1 MEALIDTQ
9 VLSAQ
14 FKGMDGALLKNGSI
28 SSITANEFL
37 WVYKADSSKP
47 DYYVLHPSYFG
58 AKHIGDVL
66 SFPTDHVQNKKWA
79 KMGAMRTDQLI
90 IDFNNEFPAYMEYG
104 LEAIAVIIN
113 EPRLDIFN
121 LSILHIDKKKRRYLK
136 ERMEFLVAS
145 GYSCVPPNP
154 AITST
159 SMDLF
164 RKFSAEH
171 NCKANLRNSINDL
184 IILATAIENDSVLV
198 SKDSLL
204 NRFAAKE
211 RGATVK
217 EVGNVLEVDFSTPQ
231 CAEEKKKSES
241 KGYINRG
248 WSCSVRRGNSV
259 SGG

>member
-1 MEALIDTQ
+1 MKALIDTQ

-14 FKGMDGALLKNGSI
+14 FKRIDSSSFKNGSI

-37 WVYKADSSKP
+37 WVYKPESKKP
-47 DYYVLHPSYFG
+47 DYYILHPSYFG
-58 AKHIGDVL
+58 AR
-66 SFPTDHVQNKKWA
+66 HVNDLVNFSPEHARNKKWA

-104 LEAIAVIIN
+104 LEAVAVIIN
-113 EPRLDIFN
+113 ESRLDIFDV
-121 LSILHIDKKKRRYLK
+121 SILHIDKKKRRYLK
-136 ERMEFLVAS
+136 ERMQFLLES
-145 GYSCVPPNP
+145 RYLCVPPNQT
-154 AITST
+154 IISI

-164 RKFSAEH
+164 FKFNKQH
-171 NCKANLRNSINDL
+171 NCKENFRNSINDL
-184 IILATAIENDSVLV
+184 IILATAIENDSLLI

-211 RGATVK
+211 RGASLK
-217 EVGNVLEVDFSTPQ
+217 EVGGVLEVDFSTPQ
-231 CAEEKKKSES
+231 CIEEKNSFES

-248 WSCSVRRGNSV
+248 WSCSIRRGYNV